1 MEESRRIDEV
11 PKLTWGAFALTLGI
25 VVATAVLATT
35 TRPARA
41 EYPSRPV
48 TLVVGYAA
56 GGAVDAA
63 ARVIAEHLQKE
74 LKQTV
79 LIENRPGSG
88 SMIASNYV
96 AKAQPDGYTLL
107 CLDAGTILARWLNK
121 RALFDALRD
130 FEPISLVAK
139 SPLVLFAHPSVPF
152 SNLSELIHYARAN
165 PGKLGVGTAGVG
177 TPHHLAAA
185 WLNVAAQITIE
196 HIPYRGAAPAL
207 QDLLGGQIPLMWAGP
222 ASAMPFLA
230 ERKVKAL
237 AVSTQQRDPL
247 LQDVPAVSELGYGFD
262 ITTWVGIAAPA
273 NTSPEVIAR
282 MGEAIRTVAA
292 LPAVQQRMRTY
303 GFHIDARNSSEFRA
317 MMTAE
322 YWKYGDIVKAA
333 DIAPE

>member
-1 MEESRRIDEV
+1 MEESSRMDGV
-11 PKLTWGAFALTLGI
+11 PKLTWVAFALTVGTVVTTAILI
-25 VVATAVLATT
+25 VTM
-35 TRPARA
+35 RPASA
-41 EYPSRPV
+41 EYPGRPV

-56 GGAVDAA
+56 GGAVDTA
-63 ARVIAEHLQKE
+63 ARVIAEHLQQN

-79 LIENRPGSG
+79 LIEDRPGSG

-107 CLDAGTILARWLNK
+107 CLDAGTVLARWLNK
-121 RALFDALRD
+121 RAPFDALKD
-130 FEPISLVAK
+130 LEPILLVAK

-152 SNLSELIHYARAN
+152 SNLNELIEYERAN
-165 PGKLGVGTAGVG
+165 PGKLAVGTAGVG

-207 QDLLGGQIPLMWAGP
+207 QDLLGGQIPLIWAGP
-222 ASAMPFLA
+222 AAPMPFVA
-230 ERKVKAL
+230 EGKVKAL
-237 AVSTQQRDPL
+237 AVSTPQRDPL
-247 LQDVPAVSELGYGFD
+247 LPDVPAVSELGYRFN

-292 LPAVQQRMRTY
+292 LPAVQQRMQTY
-303 GFHIDARNSSEFRA
+303 GFHIVAGNSSEFRA
-317 MMTAE
+317 MMIAE
-322 YWKYGDIVKAA
+322 DSKYGDIVKAA
-333 DIAPE
+333 HIAPE